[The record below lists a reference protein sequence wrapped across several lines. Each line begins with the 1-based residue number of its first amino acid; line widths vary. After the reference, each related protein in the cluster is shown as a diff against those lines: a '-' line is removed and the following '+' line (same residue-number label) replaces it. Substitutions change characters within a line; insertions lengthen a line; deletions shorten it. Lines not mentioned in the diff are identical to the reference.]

1 MTKLTIIASVLI
13 YIALEIR
20 QYIGFHQTKKKKQ
33 FKKWMKIGHHGRSF
47 ILQQFFILKC
57 M

>member
-1 MTKLTIIASVLI
+1 MTKLTIIESALI

-20 QYIGFHQTKKKKQ
+20 QYIGLHQTKNKQ
-33 FKKWMKIGHHGRSF
+33 FKKWMKIGHHERSF
-47 ILQQFFILKC
+47 ILQQFFILKF